1 MIRGCGLRGTRP
13 PHKVCRPQCTGHD
26 RPLGN
31 QQTDGRAGDT
41 HRTHR
46 HSQACKVESTPR
58 LTPAGTRGIGGP
70 KDTAAPTGSHDESQ
84 GSHVPAALPDAGTPS
99 LTPTGAAAQRQ
110 PALPTLSAPSA
121 ASRELREPARG
132 FTIRPAPGAD
142 IGSGAALSL
151 LAPCQGRACPRTS
164 GRAPGRPIRPF
175 PRRMTGDGTLLGPPC
190 QPQRTGC
197 PGDACTQRATTH
209 AAPSAQTCGH
219 LLLLGHRTTAPE
231 TQCHSRGK
239 PRVSAHTP
247 RARGVFTTSN
257 TG

>member
-1 MIRGCGLRGTRP
+1 MGVQGT
-13 PHKVCRPQCTGHD
+13 HTGHTGIH
-26 RPLGN
+26 RPARW
-31 QQTDGRAGDT
+31 RA
-41 HRTHR
+41 RY
-46 HSQACKVESTPR
+46 
-58 LTPAGTRGIGGP
+58 
-70 KDTAAPTGSHDESQ
+70 GSHLQGHAAQEGPRTQLPQQGPTMNPRAHTSQ
-84 GSHVPAALPDAGTPS
+84 PPFLTQGRPASHPQGP
-99 LTPTGAAAQRQ
+99 QRQ

-164 GRAPGRPIRPF
+164 GCAPGRPIRPF